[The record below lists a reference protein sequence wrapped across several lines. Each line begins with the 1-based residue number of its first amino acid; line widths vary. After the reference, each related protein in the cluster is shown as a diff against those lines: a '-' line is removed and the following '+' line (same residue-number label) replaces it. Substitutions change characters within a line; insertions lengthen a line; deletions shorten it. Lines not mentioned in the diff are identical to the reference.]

1 MVAEVLSPDMVGV
14 EFEPAE
20 VSWDEKDVMLYA
32 LGVGCRPSTELDYL
46 YEGRGPKVLPT
57 FAVIPGMRA
66 MGSINKVVKLPISR
80 MLHGEQGIQ
89 LHRPIPANGRFT
101 MKSRISEVWDK
112 GKAGVLGVTADFE
125 DDDGPVFSTR
135 STLFWIGGGGFG
147 GDKGPSTRNLNVP
160 PDRDPDHLVRYM
172 TTEEQGAIYRLSGDR
187 VALHIDPEFVRA
199 AGYEKPFMHGL
210 CTYGFVGRAILHT
223 LCDSK
228 PERFKGMTGR
238 FADRV
243 EFKDEIVI
251 KIWDE
256 SDGKA
261 IVQAEDQ
268 EGRVVLSQAAAEYQA
283 N

>member
-1 MVAEVLSPDMVGV
+1 MVAEVLSSDMVGI
-14 EFEPAE
+14 EFDSAE
-20 VSWDEKDVMLYA
+20 VSWDAKDVMLYA

-46 YEGRGPKVLPT
+46 YEGRGPLVLPT

-66 MGSINKVVKLPISR
+66 MGSINQVVTLPIAKL
-80 MLHGEQGIQ
+80 LHGEQSIR
-89 LHRPIPANGRFT
+89 LHRPIPAKGRFS

-112 GKAGVLGVTADFE
+112 GKAGVLGVTADFA

-147 GDKGPSTRNLNVP
+147 GEKGPSTSKLNMP
-160 PDRDPDHLVRYM
+160 PHRDPDHVVRYL

-187 VALHIDPEFVRA
+187 VALHIDPEFARA

-223 LCDSK
+223 LCESD
-228 PERFKGMTGR
+228 PQRFKGMTGR
-238 FADRV
+238 FAERV
-243 EFKDEIVI
+243 EFEDEIVI

-256 SDGKA
+256 RDGNA
-261 IVQAEDQ
+261 IVQAENQD
-268 EGRVVLSQAAAEYQA
+268 GKVVLSQAAAEYQR

>member
-1 MVAEVLSPDMVGV
+1 MSFSRSIEAHFTFSLN
-14 EFEPAE
+14 PAPP
-20 VSWDEKDVMLYA
+20 SR
-32 LGVGCRPSTELDYL
+32 LGRL
-46 YEGRGPKVLPT
+46 
-57 FAVIPGMRA
+57 
-66 MGSINKVVKLPISR
+66 
-80 MLHGEQGIQ
+80 
-89 LHRPIPANGRFT
+89 
-101 MKSRISEVWDK
+101 
-112 GKAGVLGVTADFE
+112 TAWQDRQE
-125 DDDGPVFSTR
+125 D
-135 STLFWIGGGGFG
+135 
-147 GDKGPSTRNLNVP
+147 
-160 PDRDPDHLVRYM
+160 
-172 TTEEQGAIYRLSGDR
+172 
-187 VALHIDPEFVRA
+187 IDPEFARA